1 MFFIFSNYFGGKY
14 KIKYTRLL
22 WWYSFII
29 IEKKLK
35 EKSTWEYAND
45 WGVKNEW
52 DSYGNRLFI
61 FKLENE
67 DNQDSDIEVEKV

>member
-35 EKSTWEYAND
+35 KKSTREYVNHR
-45 WGVKNEW
+45 GIKNEW
-52 DSYGNRLFI
+52 NSYGDRLLI
-61 FKLENE
+61 LKLEKDEN
-67 DNQDSDIEVEKV
+67 